1 MIPGS
6 GRPPGE
12 GNGNPLQ
19 YSCLE
24 TPVDGEA
31 WWATAYGVTKSWTRL
46 SDFTSLYGPPEERKL
61 PLPSYRTVRRML
73 PRQHSGKESSRQCRR
88 RRRRG
93 FEPCIGE
100 IPREEEMATP
110 SSILAWRVPWTEE
123 PGRRTIVPWGCKES
137 DVTAHTS
144 HWSMSETINFYKT
157 VSTRSNA
164 IEFTC

>member
-1 MIPGS
+1 MQEMQEMVKNPPANAGDARDAGSVPGS

-61 PLPSYRTVRRML
+61 PLPSYRTVRRMYPGSTVAKNPAANAGDAGDVGL
-73 PRQHSGKESSRQCRR
+73 
-88 RRRRG
+88 
-93 FEPCIGE
+93 
-100 IPREEEMATP
+100 IPALER
-110 SSILAWRVPWTEE
+110 S
-123 PGRRTIVPWGCKES
+123 PGRRKWQPPPVFLPGEF
-137 DVTAHTS
+137 HGR
-144 HWSMSETINFYKT
+144 
-157 VSTRSNA
+157 RSLA
-164 IEFTC
+164 DGL